1 MLLALQPRAVLTAPM
16 GRWSR
21 AARRIQSTNCPP
33 PRGLLRL
40 FDPLATSDH
49 DLVAALADGDDSA
62 LAVLYDRHAPLLLGI
77 ARRMLGDPNEAEDL
91 VHDVMMAAWRDA
103 ERYQPGRAS
112 VRSWLCMRLRSR
124 ALDRLR
130 SARVRRSES
139 LDDHPRG
146 ADGFAAPPSS
156 QDGSGDEARLHA
168 VLADLAAP
176 QREVLEL
183 AYFQGLSSSEIAT
196 HLGIPIGT
204 VKSRTASAF
213 GRLRQ
218 ALGEGLA

>member
-1 MLLALQPRAVLTAPM
+1 MPLATQPRATPAWP
-16 GRWSR
+16 RRQWSR
-21 AARRIQSTNCPP
+21 TLCRIQSKACPP

-40 FDPLATSDH
+40 FDPLATTDH

-77 ARRMLGDPNEAEDL
+77 ARRMLGDANEAEDL

-103 ERYQPGRAS
+103 ERYQPDRAS

-146 ADGFAAPPSS
+146 ADGYAAPASTH
-156 QDGSGDEARLHA
+156 DASGDEARLHA

-176 QREVLEL
+176 QRQVLEL
-183 AYFQGLSSSEIAT
+183 AYFQGLSSSEIAAR
-196 HLGIPIGT
+196 LGIPIGT

-218 ALGEGLA
+218 ALREGAA